1 MSRALTIMTLMAA
14 GFFWETGVAADAIQK
29 NPFTRPGY
37 TADRPL
43 PTTSL
48 EQQREELEPLEL
60 KATLI
65 AGRRALANLSGEI
78 LAPGD
83 EFRGYRLL
91 RVSEGRAVLI
101 RDGQTTT
108 LEVHDE
114 SKKEESRD

>member
-1 MSRALTIMTLMAA
+1 MIRGLIIMTLLAA
-14 GFFWETGVAADAIQK
+14 SFPWEAGAAADAIEK

-43 PTTSL
+43 PTNM

-108 LEVHDE
+108 LEVRDDA
-114 SKKEESRD
+114 KKEEARE

>member
-1 MSRALTIMTLMAA
+1 MSRALSIMMLMAA
-14 GFFWETGVAADAIQK
+14 GLVWETGIAADAIQK

-43 PTTSL
+43 PTTL
-48 EQQREELEPLEL
+48 EQRREELEPLEL

-108 LEVHDE
+108 LDVHDE
-114 SKKEESRD
+114 SKKEEPRE

>member
-1 MSRALTIMTLMAA
+1 MMTRSLLMICSLAAVSEGDAMAA
-14 GFFWETGVAADAIQK
+14 EPINK

-43 PTTSL
+43 PTNEAL
-48 EQQREELEPLEL
+48 QEREDLEPLEL

-65 AGRRALANLSGEI
+65 AGRNRLANLSGEI

-91 RVSEGRAVLI
+91 RIAEGEVVLI
-101 RDGQTTT
+101 REGESVT
-108 LEVHDE
+108 LTVHDE
-114 SKKEESRD
+114 SEEESR

>member
-1 MSRALTIMTLMAA
+1 MSRFSIITTLIVA
-14 GFFWETGVAADAIQK
+14 GFAWDVGAAAEPIEK

-43 PTTSL
+43 PNNL

-78 LAPGD
+78 LEPGD

-91 RVSEGRAVLI
+91 RVREGEAVLI
-101 RDGQTTT
+101 REGQTTT
-108 LEVHDE
+108 LQVRDE
-114 SKKEESRD
+114 SKEEPGE